1 MKCTEGDKTMQ
12 VSDETSVKVPGKS
25 ADIVVVVEQNKY
37 NEPVY
42 KEFVQPLITQVSA
55 ELAAKGI
62 S

>member
-1 MKCTEGDKTMQ
+1 ME
-12 VSDETSVKVPGKS
+12 VLDETSVKVPGKS